1 MRKRTP
7 RQVRDPMA
15 AITRRMPLADDQQR
29 DLGIAYRIQLQ
40 AMLRGAGTEEAW
52 STLTC
57 SINVALVLS
66 EQGIVANAI
75 HCIKRAQDALITCR
89 ERAIKLRKWG
99 FTGEEAKAVMR
110 ACAIHDEQLE
120 LATKAQV
127 SSALNAVYRRLTE
140 EAWMN

>member
-1 MRKRTP
+1 MKKHTH

-15 AITRRMPLADDQQR
+15 SITRRMPLADDQQR
-29 DLGIAYRIQLQ
+29 DLGIAYRMQLQ
-40 AMLRGAGTEEAW
+40 VMLRGAGTEEAW

-57 SINVALVLS
+57 SINIAMVLA
-66 EQGIVANAI
+66 EQGIVANAF

-89 ERAIKLRKWG
+89 DRSNKVGKWG
-99 FTGEEAKAVMR
+99 FTGDEAKAVMR

-127 SSALNAVYRRLTE
+127 SSALNEVYRRLTE
-140 EAWMN
+140 EA

>member
-15 AITRRMPLADDQQR
+15 AITRRMPLADDQKR

-52 STLTC
+52 STLAC
-57 SINVALVLS
+57 SINVAMVLS
-66 EQGIVANAI
+66 EHGIVANAG
-75 HCIKRAQDALITCR
+75 HCIKRSQDALILCR
-89 ERAIKLRKWG
+89 DRSNKVGKWG
-99 FTGEEAKAVMR
+99 FTGDEAKAVMR

-120 LATKAQV
+120 LATKAQIT
-127 SSALNAVYRRLTE
+127 SALNDVYRRLTE
-140 EAWMN
+140 DLCVN